1 MKKLVFNLMFLAATI
16 FILFQ
21 SENVYATEYYNIG
34 TDGGEWDGNHY
45 IIDGNVIRNSFFS
58 DGSYTYFLMSDG
70 TPMKDRLTYHPNGRN
85 VIYFDK
91 DGHEAFNN
99 FKHVTKSISGKAV
112 DDYCYFDVDGYMYVD
127 RLTYDVTGKY
137 LYYINQYGQ
146 LEHTGLFKFPDGARG
161 FALGNGDLIR
171 DKFYTVN
178 NNMYYFHG
186 NGYCAQGLI
195 TDGCWYYNYDVT
207 GKYLGKFI
215 NRIVVIVLDPGHD
228 IRHPGAMEAGL
239 IEKDLTLKIAK
250 YCKEELEKYY
260 GVSVYLTRD
269 TDKCPHPETASSV
282 ADIKERVNFAKS
294 VNADAY
300 VSIHINS
307 SDSETGGAEVF
318 YQNENWKPQ
327 ISKKSKVLASNIQDC
342 LTDLGLK
349 DRGIK
354 LNTST
359 KYHYRDGSLA
369 DEYAVNNNGKVADIP
384 AIIVEHCFISSTSD
398 RKKFL
403 ATDAG
408 LKKLGVADAKG
419 IAETYGL
426 SK

>member
-146 LEHTGLFKFPDGARG
+146 FEVVLENLQQLF
-161 FALGNGDLIR
+161 
-171 DKFYTVN
+171 
-178 NNMYYFHG
+178 
-186 NGYCAQGLI
+186 
-195 TDGCWYYNYDVT
+195 
-207 GKYLGKFI
+207 
-215 NRIVVIVLDPGHD
+215 
-228 IRHPGAMEAGL
+228 
-239 IEKDLTLKIAK
+239 
-250 YCKEELEKYY
+250 
-260 GVSVYLTRD
+260 
-269 TDKCPHPETASSV
+269 
-282 ADIKERVNFAKS
+282 
-294 VNADAY
+294 
-300 VSIHINS
+300 
-307 SDSETGGAEVF
+307 
-318 YQNENWKPQ
+318 
-327 ISKKSKVLASNIQDC
+327 
-342 LTDLGLK
+342 
-349 DRGIK
+349 
-354 LNTST
+354 
-359 KYHYRDGSLA
+359 
-369 DEYAVNNNGKVADIP
+369 
-384 AIIVEHCFISSTSD
+384 
-398 RKKFL
+398 
-403 ATDAG
+403 
-408 LKKLGVADAKG
+408 
-419 IAETYGL
+419 
-426 SK
+426 